1 MAYINIAKQTDTLG
15 SDRYRDE
22 ITSVPLA
29 YRPTIT
35 HTIQQNGSGSSNS
48 VIVRASAPS
57 LTVVNGITTSTDTF
71 LATSKFTAL
80 QQITDNVTRAKAYD
94 DHIRF
99 LIATRATNLNG
110 QLPSTALPS
119 KWQTYDVAAAAAAMV

>member
-1 MAYINIAKQTDTLG
+1 MSYINISKQTDTLG

-22 ITSVPLA
+22 VAGVPLA

-35 HTIQQNGSGSSNS
+35 HTIQQNGTGSSNS
-48 VIVRASAPS
+48 VVVRASAPS
-57 LTVVNGITTSTDTF
+57 LITINGITTSTDTF

-80 QQITDNVTRAKAYD
+80 QKITDDVTRAKAYD

-99 LIATRATNLNG
+99 LIATRRTNLNG
-110 QLPSTALPS
+110 QLPSATLPS
-119 KWQTYDVAAAAAAMV
+119 KWQTFDVAAAAVAMA

>member
-1 MAYINIAKQTDTLG
+1 MSYINISKQTDTLG

-22 ITSVPLA
+22 VAGVPLA
-29 YRPTIT
+29 YRPNIT
-35 HTIQQNGSGSSNS
+35 HTVQQNGTGSSNS
-48 VIVRASAPS
+48 VIVRVSAPS

-80 QQITDNVTRAKAYD
+80 QKITDDATRAKAYD

-99 LIATRATNLNG
+99 LIATRATNLDG
-110 QLPSTALPS
+110 QLPSSTLPP
-119 KWQTYDVAAAAAAMV
+119 KWQAFDVAAAAAAMK

>member
-1 MAYINIAKQTDTLG
+1 MSFINIAKQTDTLG

-22 ITSVPLA
+22 ISGVPLA
-29 YRPTIT
+29 FRPTIT
-35 HTIQQNGSGSSNS
+35 HTIQQNGTGSSNS
-48 VIVRASAPS
+48 VIVRVSAPS

-80 QQITDNVTRAKAYD
+80 QKITDDKTRAKAYD

-99 LIATRATNLNG
+99 LIATRGTNLNG
-110 QLPSTALPS
+110 QLPSTKLPNN
-119 KWQTYDVAAAAAAMV
+119 WQAFDVAAAAAAMA

>member
-1 MAYINIAKQTDTLG
+1 MSYINISKQTDTLG

-22 ITSVPLA
+22 ISGVPLA

-35 HTIQQNGSGSSNS
+35 HTVQQNGTGSSNS
-48 VIVRASAPS
+48 VIVRVSAPS
-57 LTVVNGITTSTDTF
+57 LVVANGITTSTDTF

-80 QQITDNVTRAKAYD
+80 QKITDDVTRAKAYD

-110 QLPSTALPS
+110 QLPPSSLPS
-119 KWQTYDVAAAAAAMV
+119 KWQAFDVAAAAAAMK